1 VGLTGPLGTSI
12 DVAPADVAAE
22 IAPLSGNNGPLS
34 GVSTAARERR
44 GTLNGGLSAGTYP
57 TAEAGSAVAGTFL
70 ATSTFRP
77 GCVLAWVTGSGAISF
92 GARRRRPDVSVTM
105 SPVRYSELA

>member
-1 VGLTGPLGTSI
+1 MGLTGPLGTSI

-70 ATSTFRP
+70 ATSTFKL
-77 GCVLAWVTGSGAISF
+77 GCVLAWVETGFGAVSF

-105 SPVRYSELA
+105 SLSAIRS